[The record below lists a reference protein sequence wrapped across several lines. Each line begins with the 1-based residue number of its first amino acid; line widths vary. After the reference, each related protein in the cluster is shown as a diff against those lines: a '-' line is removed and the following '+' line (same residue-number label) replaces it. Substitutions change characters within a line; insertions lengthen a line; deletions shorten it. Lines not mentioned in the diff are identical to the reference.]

1 MKPRVSI
8 VMCTYNRAHL
18 IAETIR
24 SCLNQTI
31 SNWELVIA
39 DDCSSDGTESVVE
52 SFDDSRIVFLKNGTH
67 IGRSAARNLAL
78 KNATGEFIT
87 LLDSDDLI
95 APNRIET
102 DIKILEESTDEHVV
116 YCAAETIDINTGR
129 IIAKS
134 NGSKHGDLYDDIA
147 YYLPLVIAT
156 SQVTLRRQLV
166 DLVGLFDEN
175 LDRFEDTDFFRRV
188 SLETNWLFNAN
199 TIVTL
204 KNHADNVI
212 SNQNQSVIVKM
223 IDIYIRKVEDEI
235 RERKLSTSATPNQL
249 YIHYAQALYA
259 QPKGKRN
266 AVTLYSE
273 LLRRDPLAIIQ
284 VTFSV
289 LRMIK
294 HQIVQKRKV
303 ETFKRFT
310 RQPKI
315 K

>member
-1 MKPRVSI
+1 MKPKVSI

-18 IAETIR
+18 ISETIMC
-24 SCLNQTI
+24 CLNQTI
-31 SNWELVIA
+31 TNWELIIA
-39 DDCSSDGTESVVE
+39 DDCSSDNTEQVVK
-52 SFDDSRIVFLKNGTH
+52 SFKDSRIVFIKSNIH
-67 IGRSAARNLAL
+67 VGRSTARNLAL
-78 KNATGEFIT
+78 KNASGEFIT

-102 DIKILEESTDEHVV
+102 DVKILEESENEYVV
-116 YCAAETIDINTGR
+116 YCAAETIDVYTGK
-129 IIAKS
+129 ILGKS
-134 NGSKHGDLYDDIA
+134 SQGMYGDLYDDIA

-156 SQVTLRRQLV
+156 SQVTLKRELV
-166 DLVGLFDEN
+166 ELVGFFDES

-199 TIVTL
+199 TTVTL

-223 IDIYIRKVEDEI
+223 IDIYVRKVEDEL
-235 RERKLSTSATPNQL
+235 RERKLTTSATPNQL

-259 QPKGKRN
+259 QPKGKKN
-266 AVTLYSE
+266 AFTLYGE

-303 ETFKRFT
+303 EN
-310 RQPKI
+310 PK
-315 K
+315 